1 MGVVPRKPKR
11 PCSQPGCPELTDHRF
26 CPAHARAEDE
36 RYRTYQRDP
45 AINKRYDHRWH
56 KIRNAYIAKH
66 PLCEHCQV
74 TGRVTPAAEVDHIVP
89 LERGGTHDETNL
101 QALCKPCH
109 SSKTA
114 REDERWRKDGTV
126 YVYAVTERGASS

>member
-1 MGVVPRKPKR
+1 MVPRKPKR
-11 PCSQPGCPELTDHRF
+11 PCSEPGCPELTDHRF

-45 AINKRYDHRWH
+45 AINKRYDHRRR
-56 KIRNAYIAKH
+56 KIRNAYIQAH
-66 PLCEHCQV
+66 PLCEQCQ
-74 TGRVTPAAEVDHIVP
+74 TQGRVTPAQEVDHIVP
-89 LERGGTHDETNL
+89 LEDGGTHDEANL

-114 REDERWRKDGTV
+114 RGNDRWRYRRHV
-126 YVYAVTERGASS
+126 YKK

>member
-1 MGVVPRKPKR
+1 MPRKPKR

-26 CPAHARAEDE
+26 CPAHVRAEDE

>member
-1 MGVVPRKPKR
+1 MVPRKPKR

-45 AINKRYDHRWH
+45 AINKRYDHRRR
-56 KIRNAYIAKH
+56 KIRNAYIQAH
-66 PLCEHCQV
+66 PLCEQCQ
-74 TGRVTPAAEVDHIVP
+74 TQGRVTPAQEVDHIVP
-89 LERGGTHDETNL
+89 LEDGGTHDEANL

-109 SSKTA
+109 SSKIA
-114 REDERWRKDGTV
+114 RGNDRWRYRRHV
-126 YVYAVTERGASS
+126 YKK

>member
-26 CPAHARAEDE
+26 CKTHAKAEDR

-45 AINKRYDHRWH
+45 KINKRYDHRWR
-56 KIRNAYIAKH
+56 KIRNAYIQSH
-66 PLCEHCQV
+66 PLCEHCQAR
-74 TGRVTPAAEVDHIVP
+74 GRVTPAQEVDHIIP
-89 LERGGTHDETNL
+89 LEDGGTHDEANL

-114 REDERWRKDGTV
+114 REDDRWRQQPRLYT
-126 YVYAVTERGASS
+126 Y

>member
-1 MGVVPRKPKR
+1 MWEVGVVPRKPKR

-45 AINKRYDHRWH
+45 AINKRYDHRWR
-56 KIRNAYIAKH
+56 KIRNAYIQAH
-66 PLCEHCQV
+66 PLCEQCQ
-74 TGRVTPAAEVDHIVP
+74 TQGRVTPAQEVDHIIP
-89 LERGGTHDETNL
+89 LERGGTHDEANL
-101 QALCKPCH
+101 QALCKQCH

-114 REDERWRKDGTV
+114 REDDRWRQQPRLYT
-126 YVYAVTERGASS
+126 Y

>member
-26 CPAHARAEDE
+26 CPAHVRAEDE